1 MKMPRLALI
10 LLAAATGLAGC
21 ERAASPSGSS
31 GAPSASPSPT
41 GPWLKTISS
50 NAGVGSSFAI
60 TVPPSAEPG
69 DVLVASILALP
80 SNDEDRVATPDG
92 WTYVRNTQ
100 HNWLY
105 VHAVT
110 GPEPPAYN
118 WTYEQ
123 LGPKETMGVIM
134 VFGGVDPEDPVESSS
149 GLFLNQDRLVNTPGN
164 GTPVASILAP
174 SVDVDV
180 PGSLVLYSAA
190 CHTRSI
196 DGLGINDIVPPP
208 GMTEITDLRDKGEF
222 ELAYLVKPDAGPT
235 GDLVGSSNAV
245 SIHAV
250 GSLVALRP
258 AAHASPT

>member
-10 LLAAATGLAGC
+10 LLVAGMGLAGC
-21 ERAASPSGSS
+21 ERAATPSG
-31 GAPSASPSPT
+31 PSASTSPT
-41 GPWLKTISS
+41 GQWLKTISS
-50 NAGVGSSFAI
+50 NGGVGSSFPI
-60 TVPPSAEPG
+60 PVPPSAEPG
-69 DVLVASILALP
+69 DVFVASILALP

-105 VHAVT
+105 VHVVT
-110 GPEPPAYN
+110 GEEPPAYV

-123 LGPKETMGVIM
+123 IGPKEAMGVIM
-134 VFGGVDPEDPVESSS
+134 VFDGVDPEDPVESSS
-149 GLFLNQDRLVNTPGN
+149 GLFLNQDQLVNTPGN

-174 SVDVDV
+174 SVDVGV

-190 CHTRSI
+190 CHIRSI
-196 DGLGINDIVPPP
+196 DGLPINDIVPPP
-208 GMTEITDLRDKGEF
+208 GMTEIADLRDKGQF
-222 ELAYLVKPDAGPT
+222 ELAYMVKPDAGPT

-250 GSLVALRP
+250 GSLVVLRP
-258 AAHASPT
+258 AADR